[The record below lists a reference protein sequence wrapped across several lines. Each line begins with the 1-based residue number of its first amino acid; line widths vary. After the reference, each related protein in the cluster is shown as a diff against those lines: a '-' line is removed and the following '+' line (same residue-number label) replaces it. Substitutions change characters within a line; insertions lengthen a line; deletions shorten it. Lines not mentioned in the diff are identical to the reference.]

1 MKRLLFALLLSLSAV
16 MLGIAFV
23 PRSFSTIAVS
33 NAQDAVSAPS
43 VRRED
48 QGEAPST
55 PEDQIRS
62 SQQSFTESDARCAT
76 EEVDEVKKEKLRK
89 AHKRFEAKRRTT
101 SDSQMAARAAGTV
114 IIPVYFHVIMDD
126 AGNGNV
132 SDATLDEQ
140 INVLNRS
147 YGGQTGGANTPFRF
161 VKVET
166 TRTTNESWF
175 NADGRTWQE
184 WAAVVNMKSTLR
196 RGGQYSLNFYTKDL
210 RGTRLGYATYPWD
223 YASDPARD
231 GVVCRYSSL
240 PGGAYVRYNEGDSG
254 THEVGHWLGLFHTFE
269 GECSQP
275 NDEVSDTPAEKSEEF
290 KPYECPILRDTCPSD
305 PGPDPVENFMD
316 YSEDSCM
323 HRFTPG
329 QSSRMDLMFAQYRGN
344 PIDDTRFFVRQQF
357 LDTLR
362 REPDQAGW
370 DGWSAHINHC
380 APGDTACIQH
390 YRTSAAKGILES
402 DEFRYYTLCQNEGN
416 CALWS
421 YAPSHDV
428 YMQEYVRQLYL
439 VFLRREPDPQGYNHW
454 LTHLRNTGDYFG
466 LVHVFVNSGEY
477 RSRFAQ

>member
-33 NAQDAVSAPS
+33 NAQDAVGSPSAHG
-43 VRRED
+43 EG
-48 QGEAPST
+48 QGEAPFT
-55 PEDQIRS
+55 LEDRMRAGQTS
-62 SQQSFTESDARCAT
+62 LPESDARCAT

-89 AHKRFEAKRRTT
+89 SHKRFEAKRRTT
-101 SDSQMAARAAGTV
+101 SDSQMGLRAAGTV
-114 IIPVYFHVIMDD
+114 IIPVYFHVIMDN

-132 SDATLDEQ
+132 SDAMLDEQ

-147 YGGQTGGANTPFRF
+147 YGGQTGGSNSPFRF

-166 TRTTNESWF
+166 TRTTQEAWF
-175 NADGRTWQE
+175 HAGRQNTAMVGVE
-184 WAAVVNMKSTLR
+184 RSMKSNLR
-196 RGGQYSLNFYTKDL
+196 RGGPYSLNFYTSSAGGK
-210 RGTRLGYATYPWD
+210 LGFATFPWD
-223 YASDPARD
+223 YAGDPVMD
-231 GVVCRYSSL
+231 GVVCNYRSL
-240 PGGAYVRYNEGDSG
+240 PGGADLRYNEGDTG
-254 THEVGHWLGLFHTFE
+254 NHEVGHWLGLFHTFE

-275 NDEVSDTPAEKSEEF
+275 NDEVSDTPAEKRETF
-290 KPYECPILRDTCPSD
+290 YPFECPIRDSCPYD
-305 PGPDPVENFMD
+305 PGPDPIENFMD
-316 YSEDSCM
+316 YSDDVCM
-323 HRFTPG
+323 YRFTPG
-329 QSSRMDLMFAQYRGN
+329 QTSRMDSMFAQYRGN

-370 DGWSAHINHC
+370 DGWSNHINHC
-380 APGDTACIQH
+380 YPSDTACIQH

-402 DEFRYYTLCQNEGN
+402 DEFRYYILCQGEGN
-416 CALWS
+416 CALWN

-439 VFLRREPDPQGYNHW
+439 VFLRREPDAQGYNHW
-454 LTHLRNTGDYFG
+454 LTHLRNTGDYTG
-466 LVHVFVNSGEY
+466 LVHLFINSVEY